1 MLKRSVGSLRR
12 FLLRGNYMNKR
23 IKLLA
28 LASAVL
34 IAMPSLADDLE
45 DQLNAQQSAMLK
57 MQNDFYAMQD
67 ELNSQNGQIEELRHE
82 IEQLRAQINSL
93 QQSSQAGQSTQGD
106 DTSAGNDNKS
116 VANDPS
122 AGGADKKQQLAVT
135 DSKGNALKKAD
146 DQAKKAYNDAYQLVV
161 KNKLSESETA
171 FKNYLENYPDNDLT
185 PNAWYWF
192 GQVQFKKGKLQD
204 ARVSFLNAAGFKNSP
219 KRPDSLYK
227 LGLIYKAQGDKDK
240 AKRFFEVVVKNY
252 PDDTSAQLAQK
263 QLAM

>member
-1 MLKRSVGSLRR
+1 
-12 FLLRGNYMNKR
+12 MNKR

-34 IAMPSLADDLE
+34 IAVPSFADDLE

-93 QQSSQAGQSTQGD
+93 QQSSQAAQNAQSEEPA
-106 DTSAGNDNKS
+106 AGNDNKS
-116 VANDPS
+116 AAS
-122 AGGADKKQQLAVT
+122 AASASGTDKKQLAVT

-171 FKNYLENYPDNDLT
+171 FKNYLENYPDNELT

-227 LGLIYKAQGDKDK
+227 LGLIYKAQGDQDK

-263 QLAM
+263 QLSM

>member
-1 MLKRSVGSLRR
+1 MLKKGVGSLRR
-12 FLLRGNYMNKR
+12 FLLYGDYMSKA
-23 IKLLA
+23 IKLA

-57 MQNDFYAMQD
+57 MQNDFYSMQD
-67 ELNSQNGQIEELRHE
+67 ELNSQNGQLEELRHD
-82 IEQLRAQINSL
+82 IEQLRAQLNSL
-93 QQSSQAGQSTQGD
+93 QQSAQAGQNAPSD
-106 DTSAGNDNKS
+106 DTSTNNDKPAGSAPASGNSDQKS
-116 VANDPS
+116 
-122 AGGADKKQQLAVT
+122 LAVT
-135 DSKGNALKKAD
+135 DAKGNALKKAD

-161 KNKLSESETA
+161 KNQLSGSEPA
-171 FKNYLENYPDNDLT
+171 FKNYLEKYPDNELT
-185 PNAWYWF
+185 PNAWYWL
-192 GQVQFKKGKLQD
+192 GQVQFKQNQLQD

-227 LGLIYKAQGDKDK
+227 LGLIYKAQGDAEK

-263 QLAM
+263 QLSK

>member
-12 FLLRGNYMNKR
+12 FLLGGNYMNKR

-34 IAMPSLADDLE
+34 IAVPSFADDLE

-93 QQSSQAGQSTQGD
+93 QQSSQAAQNAQSEEPA
-106 DTSAGNDNKS
+106 AGNDNKS
-116 VANDPS
+116 AAS
-122 AGGADKKQQLAVT
+122 AASASGTDKKQLAVT

-171 FKNYLENYPDNDLT
+171 FKNYLENYPDNELT

-227 LGLIYKAQGDKDK
+227 LGLIYKAQGDQDK

-263 QLAM
+263 QLSM

>member
-12 FLLRGNYMNKR
+12 FLLGGNYMNKR

-34 IAMPSLADDLE
+34 IAVPSFADDLE

-82 IEQLRAQINSL
+82 IEQLHAQINSL
-93 QQSSQAGQSTQGD
+93 QQSSQAAQNAQSEEPA
-106 DTSAGNDNKS
+106 AGNDNKP
-116 VANDPS
+116 AAS
-122 AGGADKKQQLAVT
+122 AASASGTDKKQLAVT

-171 FKNYLENYPDNDLT
+171 FKNYLENYPDNELT

-263 QLAM
+263 QLSM